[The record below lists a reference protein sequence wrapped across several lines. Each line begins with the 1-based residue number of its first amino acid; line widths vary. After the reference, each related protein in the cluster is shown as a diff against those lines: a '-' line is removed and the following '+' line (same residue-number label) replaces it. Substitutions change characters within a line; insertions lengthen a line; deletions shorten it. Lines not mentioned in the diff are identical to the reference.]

1 MLENRDLTW
10 RDQQWDH
17 WRPVEV
23 HSDKDMQIPLR
34 FHAVSL
40 NDRPNRFVVPEWPV
54 LSGPPAAFVLKIKEE
69 RTLWCRRPRAPPQQ
83 AATPRLQ
90 MRLPCRTASPPFR
103 MCERRGSDRA

>member
-54 LSGPPAAFVLKIKEE
+54 LSGPQRPACCLRVKNEG
-69 RTLWCRRPRAPPQQ
+69 RTNTLVPATQG
-83 AATPRLQ
+83 AATTSGHPAVANAIT
-90 MRLPCRTASPPFR
+90 LPNGFTPLSHVRKTR
-103 MCERRGSDRA
+103 